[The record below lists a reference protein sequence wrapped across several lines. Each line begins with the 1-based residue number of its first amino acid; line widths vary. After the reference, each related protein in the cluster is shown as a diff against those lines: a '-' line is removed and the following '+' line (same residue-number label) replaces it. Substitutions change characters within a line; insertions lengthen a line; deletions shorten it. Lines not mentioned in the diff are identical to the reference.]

1 MAMNRTAVE
10 KEIRDRY
17 LSLVSNL
24 LTGANEELL
33 AVSANEYA
41 IPCVDAE
48 GNESCVIIKVSVP
61 RGSRNGDGGYNAY
74 DPYAAAENY
83 KLDVAE
89 KAEKKKAAEEKK
101 AAKIAADA
109 KRRAEKAAAKAEKEG
124 E

>member
-1 MAMNRTAVE
+1 MAMNRTAIE
-10 KEIRDRY
+10 KEIRDRF

-24 LTGANEELL
+24 LVGAGEDVL
-33 AVSANEYA
+33 AVGPNEYA

-61 RGSRNGDGGYNAY
+61 RGTRNGDGGYDAY
-74 DPYAAAENY
+74 DPYEAAESY

-109 KRRAEKAAAKAEKEG
+109 KRRAEKAVAKEKEG